1 MSKVLNIETNDTAI
15 VENFLNATN
24 IARVSESEKRVLI
37 GAFMTAI
44 GYDGEDFAEAAVL
57 TPADTTKPQAKFNSV
72 LCTIFPALPSCR

>member
-1 MSKVLNIETNDTAI
+1 MSKVLNIETNGIAI

-44 GYDGEDFAEAAVL
+44 GYDVD
-57 TPADTTKPQAKFNSV
+57 N
-72 LCTIFPALPSCR
+72 